1 MHLVYPNIME
11 NLSKKNGRVDAA
23 ITRILRMK
31 IYVGNVIAQN
41 SFGFALHAMRSI
53 LCPLIIAKDER
64 KVQGV
69 KSVIKLIRLMKR
81 KIMVSKM
88 KIELKARRTRIK
100 SLAVNM

>member
-1 MHLVYPNIME
+1 MHVVYPNIME
-11 NLSKKNGRVDAA
+11 NLSQKNGRVDAA

-69 KSVIKLIRLMKR
+69 KRVIKLIRLMKR
-81 KIMVSKM
+81 KNYGVKN
-88 KIELKARRTRIK
+88 ENRIK
-100 SLAVNM
+100 SEKNEN

>member
-53 LCPLIIAKDER
+53 LCPLSLRRMKEKC
-64 KVQGV
+64 KVL
-69 KSVIKLIRLMKR
+69 K
-81 KIMVSKM
+81 VS
-88 KIELKARRTRIK
+88 
-100 SLAVNM
+100 

>member
-69 KSVIKLIRLMKR
+69 KSVIKLSRLMKR
-81 KIMVSKM
+81 KNYGVKN
-88 KIELKARRTRIK
+88 ENRIK
-100 SLAVNM
+100 SEKNEN